1 MREPTKTERQ
11 TISDISHNYWLLTG
25 LKIPEWAIEH
35 SLTQRL
41 PELEAL
47 RPALGIAKSFDSRP
61 VDAIRGKDLG
71 PVMVDD

>member
-1 MREPTKTERQ
+1 MSEPTKTERQ
-11 TISDISHNYWLLTG
+11 TISDISQNHWLLTG
-25 LKIPEWAIEH
+25 RKIPEWVIEQ

-47 RPALGIAKSFDSRP
+47 RPAFGVAKSFDSRP

-71 PVMVDD
+71 SVVVDD